1 MFQSAVTLGLGLGL
15 LWSGIAIARPIEA
28 EERDSKRLIAQGT
41 TAAPLQQG
49 GTIEDR
55 GMPLPLPQPNSNLQ
69 QDAQVLDREAQQAQQ
84 QAVAE
89 VIRQAQDYAL
99 VNNAYVD
106 SPNYIY
112 STGGEQMG
120 LDELNLGG
128 WGGFNL
134 YTLGF

>member
-1 MFQSAVTLGLGLGL
+1 MFQSLVSLGLGLGL

-49 GTIEDR
+49 GAIEDR
-55 GMPLPLPQPNSNLQ
+55 GMPLPQPNPNLQ

-99 VNNAYVD
+99 VNDDYVG
-106 SPNYIY
+106 SPDYIY

-128 WGGFNL
+128 WGGFNP

>member
-15 LWSGIAIARPIEA
+15 LWGGIAIARPIEA
-28 EERDSKRLIAQGT
+28 EERDSKRLITQGT

-49 GTIEDR
+49 GAIENR
-55 GMPLPLPQPNSNLQ
+55 GVPLPLPQPNPNLQ

-99 VNNAYVD
+99 VNDAYVG
-106 SPNYIY
+106 SPDYIY
-112 STGGEQMG
+112 STGGEQVG
-120 LDELNLGG
+120 LDDLNLGG
-128 WGGFNL
+128 WGGFNP